1 MTNYI
6 NNKTKELTHL
16 YERLNNIKYT
26 INQFYLENEY
36 PSDGADEMYLDE
48 LYLDVDLYKEK
59 IEKLEKFLYA
69 TKQLTKY
76 KYDLINNSNKILYNP
91 SRVTRLLEEGMISFT
106 EPNSF
111 DDL

>member
-6 NNKTKELTHL
+6 NKKTKELALL
-16 YERLNNIKYT
+16 YEHLNSIKYT

-48 LYLDVDLYKEK
+48 LYLDLDLYKEK
-59 IEKLEKFLYA
+59 IDQLEKFLYA
-69 TKQLTKY
+69 TMQLTKY
-76 KYDLINNSNKILYNP
+76 KYELINNSNKILYNP
-91 SRVTRLLEEGMISFT
+91 IRVSRLVEEGVISFT